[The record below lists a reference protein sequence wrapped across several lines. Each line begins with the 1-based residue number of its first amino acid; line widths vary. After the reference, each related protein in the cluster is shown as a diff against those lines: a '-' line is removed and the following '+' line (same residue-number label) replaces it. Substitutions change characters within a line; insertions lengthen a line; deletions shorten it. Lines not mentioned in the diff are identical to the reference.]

1 MPVPAR
7 GCERVPPGI
16 YGRKMD
22 DTYTADLIG
31 SSGTDTVEL
40 EFINGKPQKSFVRP
54 AEEDGREVVWELI
67 DDAEGY
73 QYREAGVPTE
83 DYA

>member
-1 MPVPAR
+1 MS
-7 GCERVPPGI
+7 
-16 YGRKMD
+16 

-31 SSGTDTVEL
+31 SSGTESVEL
-40 EFINGKPQKSFVRP
+40 EFINGRPQKSFVRP
-54 AEEDGREVVWELI
+54 MEEDGREVVWELI
-67 DDAEGY
+67 GDGSEGEGY

>member
-1 MPVPAR
+1 MHT
-7 GCERVPPGI
+7 
-16 YGRKMD
+16 YGRRMS

-31 SSGTDTVEL
+31 SSGTESVEL

-54 AEEDGREVVWELI
+54 MEEGGREVVWELI
-67 DDAEGY
+67 SDAEGY
-73 QYREAGVPTE
+73 QYREAGVPSE